1 MDVTLFC
8 MPWNISVMLT
18 SEMENECK
26 GKGRFVIRLCLFKFV
41 FLKGSRGIWF
51 IGSKVWE
58 EMGRHCEEPNNWVFH
73 RRRQRNA
80 RTSTKVTWTFVSYPL
95 PPFPSP
101 PKELQVTW
109 VYLEVFSVVSVNCD
123 QYLSICRSFCHF
135 GKGFGVLNYQIWY

>member
-26 GKGRFVIRLCLFKFV
+26 EKGRFVIRLCLFKFV

-95 PPFPSP
+95 PPHFRP
-101 PKELQVTW
+101 PKGVTGN
-109 VYLEVFSVVSVNCD
+109 VS
-123 QYLSICRSFCHF
+123 LSGSFFRCF
-135 GKGFGVLNYQIWY
+135 GKLRSISLNIPVLLPFW